1 MKGLADVT
9 ALPDRNA
16 GPGARAGGASR
27 PHSGRTD
34 FGLERLRVRGFRSA
48 LDVSLAPGA
57 LCALVGEA
65 NAGKSNLLLAI
76 RALLDPTAAHF
87 EAADAAPGG
96 DGQIAIVG
104 TLVDGGEITL
114 TAGPPGSP
122 QRTGAPAPAV
132 AFLPGELRTGVLLA
146 PGGHS
151 EGGEFARPYARFAD
165 VLAEQLGAG
174 GDGSATG
181 PAVSFVGA
189 LEACCETGIRGL
201 VLLIEEP
208 ELYLRPQ
215 AQRYLYRLLRRFAEI
230 GNQVLYS
237 THSPNFLNVAR
248 LEELALVQRHPHSGT
263 SVRQPQPITPDDDFR
278 VLTEFDAERSELFLA
293 HAALLVEGA
302 TEKLAFPFVFAALG
316 HDLDHEGIS
325 IIACG
330 GKSNIPLFARVCQ
343 AAGVPFV
350 AVYDRDAPAGRRP
363 PYSVARLN
371 AMITQLAGPERTVI
385 FAPDFEAAAG
395 LSGHHHKP
403 EQAWRRLR
411 SLRPEQIPAPLLEA
425 VRRVL
430 ALAREA

>member
-1 MKGLADVT
+1 
-9 ALPDRNA
+9 
-16 GPGARAGGASR
+16 
-27 PHSGRTD
+27 
-34 FGLERLRVRGFRSA
+34 VRGFRSA
-48 LDVSLAPGA
+48 LDVSLAPGP

-65 NAGKSNLLLAI
+65 NAGKSNLLLAV
-76 RALLDPTAAHF
+76 RALLDPAAAHF
-87 EAADAAPGG
+87 DGDDAAPAG
-96 DGQIAIVG
+96 DGRIVIAGSVVG
-104 TLVDGGEITL
+104 DGEVTL
-114 TAGPPGSP
+114 TARPPASP
-122 QRTGAPAPAV
+122 QRTGARAPAV
-132 AFLPGELRTGVLLA
+132 AFLPGELRTGALLA
-146 PGGHS
+146 PAGRS
-151 EGGEFARPYARFAD
+151 EDAELAPPYVRFAE
-165 VLAEQLGAG
+165 VLAEQLGARA
-174 GDGSATG
+174 DGSATG

-189 LEACCETGIRGL
+189 LEACCRTGIRGL
-201 VLLIEEP
+201 LLLIEEP

-215 AQRYLYRLLRRFAEI
+215 AQRYLYRLLRRFADL
-230 GNQVLYS
+230 GNQVIYS

-263 SVRQPQPITPDDDFR
+263 TVLQPQPITPDDDFR

-293 HAALLVEGA
+293 HAALLVEGQ

-343 AAGVPFV
+343 AAGVPFI
-350 AVYDRDAPAGRRP
+350 AVYDRDAPPGRRP

-371 AMITQLAGPERTVI
+371 TLITQIAGPERTVI

-395 LSGHHHKP
+395 LSSHHHKP

-411 SLRPEQIPAPLLEA
+411 SLRPEQIPAPLLDA

>member
-1 MKGLADVT
+1 VKPAS
-9 ALPDRNA
+9 DRNDEHV
-16 GPGARAGGASR
+16 ARAGGSQPR
-27 PHSGRTD
+27 SGRHG

-48 LDVSLAPGA
+48 LDVSLAPGR

-65 NAGKSNLLLAI
+65 NAGKSNLLLAVH
-76 RALLDPTAAHF
+76 ALLDPDAAEF
-87 EAADAAPGG
+87 GVDDAAADGG
-96 DGQIAIVG
+96 GQIVI
-104 TLVDGGEITL
+104 DGSLAGAGDLTL
-114 TAGPPGSP
+114 TIRPPGPP
-122 QRTGAPAPAV
+122 QRSGAQAPAV

-146 PGGHS
+146 TAGRH
-151 EGGEFARPYARFAD
+151 ADRPAAAALERFAG
-165 VLAEQLGAG
+165 VLAEQLGAAG
-174 GDGSATG
+174 GGSATG

-189 LEACCETGIRGL
+189 LEACCQIGIRGL

-215 AQRYLYRLLRRFAEI
+215 AQRYLYRLLRHFADA
-230 GNQVLYS
+230 GNQVIYS
-237 THSPNFLNVAR
+237 THAPSFLNVAR

-263 SVRQPQPITPDDDFR
+263 SVAQPQPISPDDDFR
-278 VLTEFDAERSELFLA
+278 VLTEFDAERGEVFLA
-293 HAALLVEGA
+293 RAALLVEGQ
-302 TEKLAFPFVFAALG
+302 TEKLAFPFVFDALG
-316 HDLDHEGIS
+316 HDLDREGIS

-343 AAGVPFV
+343 ATGVPFV

-363 PYSVARLN
+363 TYSARRIN
-371 AMITQLAGPERTVI
+371 AMIAELAGPERIVI
-385 FAPDFEAAAG
+385 LAPDFEAAAG

-411 SLRPEQIPAPLLEA
+411 SLPPEQIPAPLLDA